1 MTATPDLS
9 DLSLM
14 GLFRLEVETQ
24 VNELNEHLLKLEK
37 ASWEDAPQQ
46 ASSNS
51 RQNSNDDLSVKNLVK
66 NPHYRQSLDAL
77 MRAAHSIK
85 GAARIVQVEPA
96 VKVAHALEDCF
107 IAAQQGILILTA
119 NHVDVLLSGTDLLS
133 RLGSLEESALA
144 EQLPAHEADA
154 DAIVLTIETLVS
166 MAERASIPSE
176 SIPSAASQS
185 ADLPLNTDFFACA
198 LPSPQTASTPTL
210 NLEVIEKRETPAE
223 LPAEDSVR
231 MIRISADHLNRLMGL
246 AGESLVEANWLQ
258 PFAQSLLQLKRQ
270 QQKVIAQLEKQ
281 QQCIEAEGGQASR
294 SLTEVMPEMQR
305 CHTLLN
311 DRLND
316 FDLFSQRLGQLSERL
331 HREVIASHMCAFGE
345 GSRGYERLVRD
356 LARTLGKQVSLEIT
370 GLNTQVDRDI
380 LAKLDTP
387 ITHLLTNAV
396 VHGIELP
403 EVRLAQGKPAQG
415 KIHLWAAHRSGLLTI
430 AVEDDGA
437 GIDYIKLRHKIA
449 DRGLT
454 TADIAAQLSDFEL
467 SEFLFLPGF
476 STASQ
481 VDKFA
486 GRGYGLDLV
495 RTMAQSVRGSLQAI
509 SPAIEN
515 RETGVASGTRFQFQ
529 LPLTLSVVRSLLF
542 EVAGELYAISL
553 SHIARVIKLSY
564 EQIRTS
570 ENRPYFS
577 LTDHETS
584 RKRGQDR
591 QNRRASKSEGE
602 NVSLVLSHQVLALE
616 ASIHHH
622 NSQSAAQRETL
633 SVIVIGEPGSRY
645 GLCVDRLLEEQDLV
659 VRPLDPRLGKVP
671 NISAVALS
679 EQGTPIL
686 LLDVADV
693 LRSAEKA
700 ATGAVAWA
708 SSPAMQTHSIP
719 LAQQSL
725 KAASADLQPSSPA
738 SGTDFSGTDL
748 SGQTGEKYV
757 LVVDDSMTVR
767 AMEKKLLQNRGYKVD
782 VAVDGAEG
790 WNAVRMNTYDL
801 VITDVDMPRMSGIEL
816 IGKMRAHEATQN
828 LPVIVVSYK
837 DRAED
842 QLAGLHAGANYYLTK
857 SSFHDD
863 GLINAV
869 VDLIGVSRHD

>member
-1 MTATPDLS
+1 MTTTPDLS

-24 VNELNEHLLKLEK
+24 VSELNEQLLKLEK
-37 ASWEDAPQQ
+37 SSWGEAG
-46 ASSNS
+46 
-51 RQNSNDDLSVKNLVK
+51 QNSSGDSFQKSSY
-66 NPHYRQSLDAL
+66 HRQLLDAL

-107 IAAQQGILILTA
+107 IAAQQGILTLTA
-119 NHVDVLLSGTDLLS
+119 HHVDVLLSGADLLS

-144 EQLPAHEADA
+144 AQLPTHEADA
-154 DAIVLTIETLVS
+154 DAVVLAIDTLVS
-166 MAERASIPSE
+166 KAERASSTAYSIESHPTESHPTESYPTESEPTSPPIDANFFAAAIPSLVP
-176 SIPSAASQS
+176 PSPPISEKREAP
-185 ADLPLNTDFFACA
+185 ADLPVEESAR
-198 LPSPQTASTPTL
+198 
-210 NLEVIEKRETPAE
+210 VIRM
-223 LPAEDSVR
+223 SV
-231 MIRISADHLNRLMGL
+231 DNLNRLMGL

-270 QQKVIAQLEKQ
+270 QQKVIAQLEQ
-281 QQCIEAEGGQASR
+281 QQQRLEESGEPSSRASD
-294 SLTEVMPEMQR
+294 SVMQEMQR
-305 CHTLLN
+305 AHTLLN
-311 DRLND
+311 DQLND
-316 FDLFSQRLGQLSERL
+316 FDLFSRRFGQLSDRL
-331 HREVIASHMCAFGE
+331 YREVIASHMCAFGE

-380 LAKLDTP
+380 LAKLDSP

-403 EVRLAQGKPAQG
+403 EVRLAQGKSAQG
-415 KIHLWAAHRSGLLTI
+415 RIRLWAAHRAGLLTI

-437 GIDYIKLRHKIA
+437 GIEYADLRHKIV

-454 TADIAAQLSDFEL
+454 TAEIAEQLSDFEL

-476 STASQ
+476 STASEIN
-481 VDKFA
+481 KLA

-509 SPAIEN
+509 SPVAEN
-515 RETGVASGTRFQFQ
+515 RETGQMSGTRFQFQ

-542 EVAGELYAISL
+542 EVAGELYALSL
-553 SHIARVIKLSY
+553 SHIARVIKLPY

-570 ENRPYFS
+570 ESRPYFS
-577 LTDHETS
+577 LIDREISDNRENHRQSAKGHRENYRES
-584 RKRGQDR
+584 R
-591 QNRRASKSEGE
+591 GE
-602 NVSLVLSHQVLALE
+602 NISLVLSHQVLALD
-616 ASIHHH
+616 
-622 NSQSAAQRETL
+622 AAANTNHSRNLQQPEML
-633 SVIVIGEPGSRY
+633 SVIVIGESGSRY

-671 NISAVALS
+671 NISAAALS
-679 EQGTPIL
+679 EKGNPIL
-686 LLDVADV
+686 MLDVADV
-693 LRSAEKA
+693 LRSAEKIA
-700 ATGAVAWA
+700 AGSLSWA
-708 SSPAMQTHSIP
+708 KAPAAKT
-719 LAQQSL
+719 QSVH
-725 KAASADLQPSSPA
+725 ASARLSTKASTAEAQSVLSS
-738 SGTDFSGTDL
+738 G
-748 SGQTGEKYV
+748 KHV

-782 VAVDGAEG
+782 VAIDGAEG
-790 WNAVRMNTYDL
+790 WNAVRMNSYDL

-816 IGKMRAHEATQN
+816 ISKMRANEATQS

-869 VDLIGVSRHD
+869 IDLIGTSRHD